1 MGTIVADASPVPAF
15 NFASASTLL
24 AIFGLIVLAVL
35 YVRNVKGALFIGI
48 LVTSAVGCVLQ
59 FVFGIDVGVSA
70 PSAGISIPS
79 LAPTFMQ
86 FTHGFG
92 ELFNF
97 SEGVGTALLSVV
109 SVLIALVLVDM
120 FDTIGTLI
128 GTATRANMLDKDGNL
143 PRASGALLADAIAT
157 ACGAVMGTSTVTTFV
172 ESASGVSEG
181 GRTGLTSC
189 TTAVLFLLA
198 IIASPFLGLVP
209 TAATAPVLI
218 IVGVLM
224 MASVKNINWNDFDT
238 ALPAFLTIACMPFA
252 YSIADGIAA
261 GFIFFTITKLF
272 KGKAKEVHPIM
283 YILCVLFILRFIIV
297 M

>member
-1 MGTIVADASPVPAF
+1 
-15 NFASASTLL
+15 
-24 AIFGLIVLAVL
+24 
-35 YVRNVKGALFIGI
+35 
-48 LVTSAVGCVLQ
+48 
-59 FVFGIDVGVSA
+59 
-70 PSAGISIPS
+70 
-79 LAPTFMQ
+79 
-86 FTHGFG
+86 
-92 ELFNF
+92 
-97 SEGVGTALLSVV
+97 
-109 SVLIALVLVDM
+109 
-120 FDTIGTLI
+120 
-128 GTATRANMLDKDGNL
+128 
-143 PRASGALLADAIAT
+143 
-157 ACGAVMGTSTVTTFV
+157 MGTSTVTTFV

-224 MASVKNINWNDFDT
+224 MASVLLNTLWLDMLYGKGFLAILPMRTVKNLIMWPID
-238 ALPAFLTIACMPFA
+238 
-252 YSIADGIAA
+252 S
-261 GFIFFTITKLF
+261 FIFFTITKLF